1 MSHPDAASGGL
12 DWSFVASRFGWV
24 VDRVL
29 IPIWVAINA
38 LAIAIHYAVAPQRLW
53 PDAHIY
59 FRATETWLAGG
70 NPWET
75 AWDGIRFAAP
85 PPALLLNLPL
95 IPFGETA
102 ATMFWVVANT
112 VAVVFLIRHFRLPWW
127 WILFLP
133 IFEGYTGGSPDLT
146 LAALVLIGAG
156 GIAGLTKPY
165 SIPAQLGED
174 RWRSV
179 AIAAVAVVV
188 SFPFLPW
195 SQFFAARPVIEE
207 TFRDWGNPVSAL
219 GQPLLMAIVI
229 VALVSLGRRRGL
241 GLTTP
246 ALLAQQPHYAVFSL
260 AYIPVSRILIVGLT
274 TSVPSIYAVTVIVY
288 ALWESRTMLDRRF
301 AMSGRPVKKVTS
313 AD

>member
-1 MSHPDAASGGL
+1 
-12 DWSFVASRFGWV
+12 
-24 VDRVL
+24 
-29 IPIWVAINA
+29 
-38 LAIAIHYAVAPQRLW
+38 
-53 PDAHIY
+53 
-59 FRATETWLAGG
+59 
-70 NPWET
+70 
-75 AWDGIRFAAP
+75 
-85 PPALLLNLPL
+85 
-95 IPFGETA
+95 
-102 ATMFWVVANT
+102 
-112 VAVVFLIRHFRLPWW
+112 
-127 WILFLP
+127 
-133 IFEGYTGGSPDLT
+133 